1 MCGIAGVVGLT
12 ERETARRNVKKMT
25 DALARRGPDS
35 GGIESWHGA
44 VLGHR
49 RLAIFDL
56 SQAGSQPMLSADR
69 LVGIVFNGAVYNYR
83 ELRKE
88 LMAHGCVFVSNT
100 DTEVLIHGYR
110 EWGIDRL
117 VSRLRGMFA
126 FGLWDERN
134 HRLYLV
140 RDRLGVKPLVFVL
153 SNGTIAFAS
162 TVRALRLAGY
172 VSDLNESAV
181 LEFLARGYISEDH
194 SVYRGA
200 HKVPPGSIVE
210 WAEGVLK
217 TRRYW
222 LPPSVAESP
231 PSFSEAV
238 EQTEHLLL
246 QAVELR
252 LHADVPVGA
261 LLSGGVDS
269 SLVCW
274 ALAKLGSD
282 VTAYTIGTPGDP
294 WDETADAVR
303 TAKALGIRHSVLQMS
318 PQDSPGAGELVSAF
332 AEPFA
337 SPSALGMLRVSRAV
351 APSAKVLLTGDGGDD
366 VFLGYPRHR
375 HLWVAGQL
383 SQVLPQ
389 VVQKYWLTTRKAFP
403 RIGPLR
409 RAAALFD
416 YAAGDLRAFGG
427 DYNGLSGDGPR
438 DLLGDRLLSAG
449 HNQSYVALARNNG
462 RGILAGYLEYEHRT
476 QFVSEYLT
484 KVDGATMHFGLE
496 ARSPFLDQFIWE
508 YACSL
513 PVSLRLHRGRLKA
526 ILRELARRRIGPAV
540 AKRSKTGFRIPV
552 QRWIVKH
559 WRPEVEATL
568 RDSLLDREGWI
579 RRASGLAHLESAVH
593 KGRAPDMLWHI
604 FVLESWVRDERLRSQ
619 ELSPALKTG

>member
-12 ERETARRNVKKMT
+12 ERESAGRNVKKMT

-35 GGIESWHGA
+35 DGIESWHGA

-56 SQAGSQPMLSADR
+56 SHAGSQPMLSADR

-83 ELRKE
+83 ELRME
-88 LMAHGCVFVSNT
+88 LLAHGCVFVSNT

-126 FGLWDERN
+126 FGLWDDRSR
-134 HRLYLV
+134 RLYLV
-140 RDRLGVKPLVFVL
+140 RDRLGVKPLVFTS

-181 LEFLARGYISEDH
+181 LEFLARGYVSEDH

-210 WAEGVLK
+210 WADGLLN

-222 LPPSVAESP
+222 LPPSVAKSP
-231 PSFSEAV
+231 PSFDEAV
-238 EQTEHLLL
+238 EQTEQLLL

-303 TAKALGIRHSVLQMS
+303 TAKGLGIQHRVLQMS
-318 PQDSPGAGELVSAF
+318 PQDSPGIEELVSAF

-351 APSAKVLLTGDGGDD
+351 APKVKVLLTGDGGDD

-375 HLWVAGQL
+375 HLWVAG
-383 SQVLPQ
+383 
-389 VVQKYWLTTRKAFP
+389 
-403 RIGPLR
+403 
-409 RAAALFD
+409 
-416 YAAGDLRAFGG
+416 
-427 DYNGLSGDGPR
+427 
-438 DLLGDRLLSAG
+438 
-449 HNQSYVALARNNG
+449 
-462 RGILAGYLEYEHRT
+462 
-476 QFVSEYLT
+476 
-484 KVDGATMHFGLE
+484 
-496 ARSPFLDQFIWE
+496 
-508 YACSL
+508 
-513 PVSLRLHRGRLKA
+513 
-526 ILRELARRRIGPAV
+526 
-540 AKRSKTGFRIPV
+540 
-552 QRWIVKH
+552 
-559 WRPEVEATL
+559 
-568 RDSLLDREGWI
+568 
-579 RRASGLAHLESAVH
+579 
-593 KGRAPDMLWHI
+593 
-604 FVLESWVRDERLRSQ
+604 
-619 ELSPALKTG
+619 